1 MERSKSGEISV
12 LKESF
17 DTTSHVQSEA
27 SSFTRHE
34 EEVNLMRFFEKV
46 LTLATVLNPYR
57 CQLAEEELE
66 SFSTVE
72 GYLRDQLIKSFMVI
86 FTNEQSRH
94 LLMNQDLIDI
104 AFNCLISSQDLTLEA
119 QRNVAKLASMIITF
133 PKV

>member
-1 MERSKSGEISV
+1 
-12 LKESF
+12 
-17 DTTSHVQSEA
+17 
-27 SSFTRHE
+27 
-34 EEVNLMRFFEKV
+34 MRFFEKV